1 MVAAVHRHG
10 YAEANVSQVI
20 AAAGVS
26 RPTFYEYF
34 ADKDD
39 CFLTAHRELGR
50 ALVSEIRQALAAEAP
65 ERAIQA
71 AIRGFV
77 ALAEAHPD
85 RALLLVNEVM
95 TAGRAALDEHDR
107 LIDELTLIVQERMAH
122 TPGATESPDLPVQ
135 MVLGAGRW
143 LLAPP
148 LRRGERH
155 FSELAQE
162 LEHWVERY
170 RRPHREHRWST
181 LEPGPELGPSPHVT
195 PLPLSPRAPLGRGR
209 PKLTKSEVAE
219 NQRARILY
227 ATAEAAAAK
236 GYTVMTVADITAAA
250 GVDRRVFYKHFRD
263 KQKAFLAIHEIGI
276 QHAMTVAASAFFSAG
291 EWPDR
296 VWEGTRAGVQFEVA
310 NPVITHIGYVDSHA
324 VGARAIQRI
333 DDTRAAFTIFLQEGN
348 GYTSEPLSRIV
359 LEAIAGAVFE
369 VGYQQV
375 RAGHGERVSRM
386 VANSVY
392 LVLAPFLGPVQ
403 ASEFIDAKLRARDAR
418 RSPPG

>member
-1 MVAAVHRHG
+1 
-10 YAEANVSQVI
+10 
-20 AAAGVS
+20 
-26 RPTFYEYF
+26 
-34 ADKDD
+34 
-39 CFLTAHRELGR
+39 
-50 ALVSEIRQALAAEAP
+50 
-65 ERAIQA
+65 
-71 AIRGFV
+71 
-77 ALAEAHPD
+77 
-85 RALLLVNEVM
+85 
-95 TAGRAALDEHDR
+95 
-107 LIDELTLIVQERMAH
+107 
-122 TPGATESPDLPVQ
+122 
-135 MVLGAGRW
+135 
-143 LLAPP
+143 
-148 LRRGERH
+148 
-155 FSELAQE
+155 
-162 LEHWVERY
+162 
-170 RRPHREHRWST
+170 
-181 LEPGPELGPSPHVT
+181 
-195 PLPLSPRAPLGRGR
+195 
-209 PKLTKSEVAE
+209 
-219 NQRARILY
+219 
-227 ATAEAAAAK
+227 
-236 GYTVMTVADITAAA
+236 
-250 GVDRRVFYKHFRD
+250 
-263 KQKAFLAIHEIGI
+263 
-276 QHAMTVAASAFFSAG
+276 MTVAASAFFSAG